1 MKEIYIV
8 LQHYVE
14 YRYDEPPISILVWK
28 AFFENIEDAE
38 AYIKS
43 RSLPSNYEIIDWVD
57 YYESG
62 AKEKF
67 GW

>member
-14 YRYDEPPISILVWK
+14 YHYGELHKHTCVEGV
-28 AFFENIEDAE
+28 FENIEDAE

-43 RSLPSNYEIIDWVD
+43 RSLPSNYEIIDCVNC
-57 YYESG
+57 YESG

>member
-14 YRYDEPPISILVWK
+14 YRYGELHKHTCVEGV
-28 AFFENIEDAE
+28 FENIEDAE

-43 RSLPSNYEIIDWVD
+43 RSLPSNYEIIDYVN

-62 AKEKF
+62 AKERF

>member
-1 MKEIYIV
+1 MKQIYIV
-8 LQHYVE
+8 LHDNVYNESYIEGV
-14 YRYDEPPISILVWK
+14 
-28 AFFENIEDAE
+28 FESIEDAK

-43 RSLPSNYEIIDWVD
+43 RRFPDDYELVDWVD

-62 AKEKF
+62 TKEKF

>member
-1 MKEIYIV
+1 MKQIYIV
-8 LQHYVE
+8 LHDNVYNEHYIEGV
-14 YRYDEPPISILVWK
+14 
-28 AFFENIEDAE
+28 FESIEDAK

-43 RSLPSNYEIIDWVD
+43 RRFPNDYELIDWVD

>member
-1 MKEIYIV
+1 MKKIYIV
-8 LQHYVE
+8 LQHCAEYHYGEIHEQTCVE
-14 YRYDEPPISILVWK
+14 GV
-28 AFFENIEDAE
+28 FESIEDAE
-38 AYIKS
+38 AYIKN
-43 RSLPSNYEIIDWVD
+43 RSCPNDYELVDWVD

>member
-1 MKEIYIV
+1 MKKIYIV
-8 LQHYVE
+8 L
-14 YRYDEPPISILVWK
+14 YDVYDQARIDAV
-28 AFFENIEDAE
+28 FENIEDAE

-43 RSLPSNYEIIDWVD
+43 RRFPDDYELVDWVD

>member
-1 MKEIYIV
+1 MKQIYIV
-8 LQHYVE
+8 L
-14 YRYDEPPISILVWK
+14 YDYIYNDRPYIDGV
-28 AFFENIEDAE
+28 FENIEDAK
-38 AYIKS
+38 AYIES
-43 RSLPSNYEIIDWVD
+43 QDFPGDYELIDWVD

>member
-1 MKEIYIV
+1 MMSPHK
-8 LQHYVE
+8 HTCVE
-14 YRYDEPPISILVWK
+14 GV
-28 AFFENIEDAE
+28 FFENIEDAE

-43 RSLPSNYEIIDWVD
+43 RSLPSNYEVIDWVD

>member
-1 MKEIYIV
+1 MEG
-8 LQHYVE
+8 
-14 YRYDEPPISILVWK
+14 
-28 AFFENIEDAE
+28 AFESFEDAE
-38 AYIKS
+38 AYIES
-43 RSLPSNYEIIDWVD
+43 RSLPSDYELVDCVD

>member
-1 MKEIYIV
+1 MMS
-8 LQHYVE
+8 
-14 YRYDEPPISILVWK
+14 PISILVWK

-38 AYIKS
+38 AYIES
-43 RSLPSNYEIIDWVD
+43 RSLPSNYEVIDWVD

>member
-1 MKEIYIV
+1 MKPIYIV
-8 LQHYVE
+8 IYDYV
-14 YRYDEPPISILVWK
+14 YNDEPSIAGV
-28 AFFENIEDAE
+28 FESIEDAK
-38 AYIKS
+38 AYIES
-43 RSLPSNYEIIDWVD
+43 RSCPSDYELVDWVD

>member
-14 YRYDEPPISILVWK
+14 YRYGELHKHTCVEGV
-28 AFFENIEDAE
+28 FENIEDAE

-43 RSLPSNYEIIDWVD
+43 RSLPSNYELIDCVN

-62 AKEKF
+62 AKERF

>member
-8 LQHYVE
+8 LQYYKEHHYGDVHEQTCVE
-14 YRYDEPPISILVWK
+14 GV
-28 AFFENIEDAE
+28 FENIEDAK

-43 RSLPSNYEIIDWVD
+43 RRFPDDYELVDWVD

-62 AKEKF
+62 AKERF